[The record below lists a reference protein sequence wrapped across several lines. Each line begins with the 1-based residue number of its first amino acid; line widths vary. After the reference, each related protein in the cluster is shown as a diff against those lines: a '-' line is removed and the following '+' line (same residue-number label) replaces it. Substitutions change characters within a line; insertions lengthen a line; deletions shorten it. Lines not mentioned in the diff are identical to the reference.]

1 MLSWKTSAKSLI
13 KSTRERA
20 FEVENSHR
28 PLILQFSFASSMLW
42 LNYPFRRGREGK
54 EKDDGAGGKGD
65 KCERETVMNALKI
78 NGKKKNKHV
87 THSFPRTKKGETL
100 LKLFIASSYTTSHYP
115 KTLAFQE
122 LCFLHAISSLMAQ
135 EMTGCCG
142 YKKGADGPEKM
153 NPELFCGNVWVHSST
168 QHWGSWM
175 SSKPVILTQRSNF
188 QTSCSKQSTTHFSQ
202 FTGIRR

>member
-1 MLSWKTSAKSLI
+1 MLSWKTSARSLI

-78 NGKKKNKHV
+78 NGKKKKQTWH
-87 THSFPRTKKGETL
+87 THSPKLTK
-100 LKLFIASSYTTSHYP
+100 
-115 KTLAFQE
+115 
-122 LCFLHAISSLMAQ
+122 
-135 EMTGCCG
+135 
-142 YKKGADGPEKM
+142 EK
-153 NPELFCGNVWVHSST
+153 
-168 QHWGSWM
+168 
-175 SSKPVILTQRSNF
+175 
-188 QTSCSKQSTTHFSQ
+188 HFSNYLLPLPIQ
-202 FTGIRR
+202 PHIILRLWPSKSFASCMLFPAWWHKRWQAAAGIRKEQMDLKKWTPSYFVAMFGSTHPHSTEVPGCLQNQWS